1 MISFRTHVVTLVAVF
16 LALAVG
22 VVLGGGPLS
31 ELGRSA
37 ETDTAELEQQL
48 DRAEARAAFGER
60 FAGESAAALYR
71 DGLDGREVAILTFPG
86 ARQAVIDALREEVDA
101 AGGSVSVVQ
110 PVGTS
115 LVNPGEKS
123 LVDTLGSQLMAQL
136 PRGTITDGATTYE
149 RAGQLLG
156 LTVGSRRVSGELL
169 SPDTQSVAD
178 GLKGANLIP
187 EVADHD
193 TRAPL
198 VLAVLGDEVTGD
210 GADEIV
216 GGLVRGFT
224 ARAVGVVVAQT
235 TSNGSDQLDR
245 LREEEAL
252 GSATSVDGVETVAG
266 QVATVAALVR
276 ALDTQGGAFGATGSD
291 GTVPLG

>member
-37 ETDTAELEQQL
+37 EADTADLEQQV
-48 DRAEARAAFGER
+48 DRANARAAFGDR
-60 FAGESAAALYR
+60 FAEESATALYR
-71 DGLDGREVAILTFPG
+71 DGLKDRQVAVLTFPG
-86 ARQAVIDALREEVDA
+86 ARESVVEALQQDVES
-101 AGGSVSVVQ
+101 AGGTVSVTQ
-110 PVGTS
+110 PVGSS
-115 LVNPGEKS
+115 LVNTGEKS

-136 PRGTITDGATTYE
+136 PGGTITDGATTYE

-156 LTVGSRRVSGELL
+156 LTIGSTKEAGEPL

-178 GLKGANLIP
+178 GLEGANLIP
-187 EVADHD
+187 EVASHE

-198 VLAVLGDEVTGD
+198 VLVVLGDEVTGD
-210 GADEIV
+210 GADEVV
-216 GGLVRGFT
+216 GGLVRGLT
-224 ARAVGVVVAQT
+224 QRAVGVVVAQT
-235 TSNGSDQLDR
+235 TSTGDDQVAR
-245 LREEEAL
+245 LREDDAL
-252 GSATSVDGVETVAG
+252 GSATTVDGVETTAG
-266 QVATVAALVR
+266 RVATVVALAR